1 MRPILRAIGVLA
13 VLGSLLVASGIS
25 KEEYRARRQ
34 ALRKAA
40 SDGAVILFGA
50 QEDETGNLRTGFFQ
64 DSNFLYLTGW
74 TEPNAILVILPESA
88 EEPREALFLPPRN
101 PASEKWTGPKSDPE
115 DRNLADRIGFEHVES
130 TKSLGDWLASRFQDN
145 WKCYQPERAPVP
157 DALKH
162 VLAKCDP
169 ANVEPLLAR
178 LRMTKSPAEI
188 SLIQKSIDATIAAHR
203 AAWKMIRPGLFE
215 YQIAAA
221 MGAVYFGLGCQRHAY
236 APIVGS
242 GPNSAILHYSRNDR
256 RIEAGDLVLMDV
268 GAECSGYAA
277 DITRTIPAGSD
288 FTRRQKE
295 IYDVVLGAQ
304 KAVIAA
310 VKPGMTLGRT
320 TPNSLFRI
328 AKEYLDAHGKDRNG
342 KPLGEYLLHGIGHH
356 VGLDVHDA
364 WIPDSPLEEGM
375 VITIEPGV
383 YLPDEGFG
391 IRIEDMVLVTKD
403 GAELLSRALPRE
415 WSEIRKLRR

>member
-1 MRPILRAIGVLA
+1 MLA
-13 VLGSLLVASGIS
+13 VFGSLLVASGIS
-25 KEEYRARRQ
+25 KEEYRGRRQ

-40 SDGAVILFGA
+40 SDGVVILFGA
-50 QEDETGNLRTGFFQ
+50 TEAETGNLRTGFFQ
-64 DSNFLYLTGW
+64 ESNFLYLTGW

-88 EEPREALFLPPRN
+88 EPPREALFLPPRN
-101 PASEKWTGPKSDPE
+101 LASEKWTGPKSDPE

-130 TKSLGDWLASRFQDN
+130 TKSVEDWLASRFQDN
-145 WKCYQPERAPVP
+145 WKCYQLEGAPVS

-162 VLAKCDP
+162 VLAKCEH
-169 ANVEPLLAR
+169 ANAGPLLAR

-188 SLIQKSIDATIAAHR
+188 SLIRKSIDATIAAHR
-203 AAWKMIRPGLFE
+203 AAWRMTRPGLFE

-242 GPNSAILHYSRNDR
+242 GSNSTILHYTRNDR
-256 RIEAGDLVLMDV
+256 RVQAGDVVLMDV

-277 DITRTIPAGSD
+277 DITRTIPASSD

-320 TPNSLFRI
+320 TPNSLFKI
-328 AKEYLDAHGKDRNG
+328 AKEYLDTHGKDRNG
-342 KPLGEYLLHGIGHH
+342 KPLGEYLIHGIGHH